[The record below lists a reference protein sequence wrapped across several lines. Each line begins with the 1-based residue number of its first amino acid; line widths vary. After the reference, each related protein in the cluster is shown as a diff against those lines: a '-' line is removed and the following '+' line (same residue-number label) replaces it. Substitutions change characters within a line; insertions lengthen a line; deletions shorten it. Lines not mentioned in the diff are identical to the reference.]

1 MLRMKSTV
9 CVEASASRVWD
20 YLSAIEN
27 IDLWVP
33 AIKQAWCE
41 TDQKRGIGTV
51 RVCKLDKFDVR
62 EEFLEWDEGKG
73 FKYVARGAPM
83 IESASNRW
91 SLEPEGDKT
100 LITSFAEIVVRGGI
114 FGRPLEPLI
123 YLATRVGFPNALA
136 PLKYYIET
144 GRPFTGN
151 AKDLPLAPAFC

>member
-1 MLRMKSTV
+1 MLRMKNTV
-9 CVEASASRVWD
+9 CIEASTDRVWG

-41 TDQKRGIGTV
+41 NSRKRGVGTV
-51 RVCKLDKFDVR
+51 RFCELEKFTVR
-62 EEFLEWDEGKG
+62 EEFLEWDEGKS
-73 FKYVARGAPM
+73 FKYVASGAPM

-91 SLEPEGDKT
+91 SLEPAGDKT
-100 LITSFAEIVVRGGI
+100 MVTSCAEIIVKGGI

-123 YLATRVGFPNALA
+123 YLATRIGLPNALA
-136 PLKYYIET
+136 PLKYHIET

-151 AKDLPLAPAFC
+151 ARSLPLAPAFC